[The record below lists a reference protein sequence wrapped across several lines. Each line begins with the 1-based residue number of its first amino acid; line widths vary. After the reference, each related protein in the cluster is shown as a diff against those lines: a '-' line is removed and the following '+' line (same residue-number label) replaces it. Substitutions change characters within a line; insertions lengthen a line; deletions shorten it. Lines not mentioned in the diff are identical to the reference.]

1 MNALKTRKNTVTAL
15 CFLLLAVC
23 ALLWSATAGTDEG
36 LDEERNTFA
45 RFSSDSVEVL
55 DSGGQVLYS
64 VPFAHPL
71 RTLTPSGEVCAAWAP
86 GGEVLFLGRGGYK
99 TPEVPGR
106 VLGVFGSECG
116 AVVLICETGSG
127 DTLVTVY
134 GAGGPVF
141 TLQPRG
147 FLPRRWPPCL
157 PTRSRSRCSPQTA
170 TATRCAPTRS
180 MTAKRLLTNTW
191 TERRTP
197 SSGRTLPPE
206 VLYLQREA
214 TSEGG

>member
-15 CFLLLAVC
+15 CFLLLAVY

-36 LDEERNTFA
+36 AGEERNTFA

-55 DSGGQVLYS
+55 GTDGQVLYS
-64 VPFAHPL
+64 VPFTHPL
-71 RTLTPSGEVCAAWAP
+71 RALTPSGEVCAAWAP

-141 TLQPRG
+141 TLQPED
-147 FLPRRWPPCL
+147 FFPVAA
-157 PTRSRSRCSPQTA
+157 TVSPDALALALLAADGYGYSLRTYSLNDGEA
-170 TATRCAPTRS
+170 
-180 MTAKRLLTNTW
+180 LTNQYLDGEAYSIKW
-191 TERRTP
+191 EDAA
-197 SSGRTLPPE
+197 PE